1 MAIIYNGRI
10 GVLANELIIYNP
22 KRNRGGKNGFLSEGT
37 YQSMVKRGQLYV
49 LQRSAPG
56 KSAIIDYDT
65 MRDDI
70 KKQYVVKSGDPRAQL
85 AAQLCRN
92 VLEDSIVYSTEAFE
106 YYTNTYR
113 YDEDKKLPPAKIDEY
128 TMNVRVIEAILSEK
142 EGHRAQAVGSK
153 ERIPVWERLC
163 NLSNDLLTLRDPLGK
178 PLFPHTL
185 PKNAASLRR
194 KCCQY
199 EAARRISKE
208 EGYRSLI
215 HKNYGNK
222 SAAIVQDEDG
232 EAILHKLI
240 SLHNNLNSK
249 QIMDEYNK
257 VAEVMGLKVIS
268 SPVTVDGYKKKMEL
282 TTMSGRRGKK
292 VVSNTRMMQIHRTA
306 PTQALTYWTLDGWKV
321 ELLYQKQDIRSKN
334 ENGNEK
340 RYKVTNYTHRKTA
353 VIVLDASCKYPV
365 GYAIGDNESSYLIR
379 EALRNAIRHTKQLFG
394 KRYKPLNLQSDN
406 YGNGSITPFYQ
417 AMSHIYV
424 PAAKFNAKAKIIEPY
439 FHYLNVEYCQ
449 KQANWSGYGI
459 TSRKENQPNLEMLN
473 EHRKMVPDEAT
484 CIGQIEAMIEAERAK
499 HLEEFMAAWERTG
512 DSSKLPFSDEEYL
525 LLMGETSGRT
535 NHVNGDG
542 LRLEIQGERINYDTF
557 DISLREHY
565 NEDWIVRYDPEDM
578 SRVLISNAVRKGLK
592 DAGKEIGNLRY
603 IMQRCMKVPMALTDQ
618 KPEHFEYR
626 NKVKDFNDKLKKHIA
641 DKEERVDERIKCIH
655 QRIPELINNTLLD
668 RYLITNSRGQH
679 KDERERMRKEA
690 DEAEFE
696 ELTSRDMQ
704 PATVYDDDDY
714 EFDQADMQFSR

>member
-1 MAIIYNGRI
+1 MAIICNGRI
-10 GVLANELIIYNP
+10 GIYANELIIENP
-22 KRNRGGKNGFLSEGT
+22 SRKIGSKHGFLPEGT
-37 YQSMVKRGQLYV
+37 YQTMVRRKQLFL
-49 LQRSAPG
+49 LQNGSRAKP
-56 KSAIIDYDT
+56 AIIDYDT
-65 MRDDI
+65 MRDDV
-70 KKQYVVKSGDPRAQL
+70 KKQYVAKNGDPRAHL

-92 VLEDSIVYSTEAFE
+92 VLEDSIVYSTDAFE

-113 YDEDKKLPPAKIDEY
+113 YDEDKKLPPTKIDEY
-128 TMNVRVIEAILSEK
+128 TMNVRVIEAILREK
-142 EGHRAQAVGSK
+142 EEHRSQAVGSR
-153 ERIPVWERLC
+153 ERVPVWERLC

-185 PKNAASLRR
+185 PKNASSLRR

-199 EAARRISKE
+199 EAARKVSQE
-208 EGYRSLI
+208 EGFRSLI

-222 SAAIVQDEDG
+222 SAAAVQSEDE
-232 EAILHKLI
+232 EAIMHKLI

-257 VAEVMGLKVIS
+257 VAEIMGFKAIS
-268 SPVTVDGYKKKMEL
+268 SPVTVDSYKKKMEL
-282 TTMSGRRGKK
+282 TTMQGRRGKK
-292 VVSNTRMMQIHRTA
+292 AVANTRMMQIHRTA

-340 RYKVTNYTHRKTA
+340 RYKVTTYTHRKTA

-365 GYAIGDNESSYLIR
+365 GYAIGDNESSSLIR

-439 FHYLNVEYCQ
+439 FRYLNVEYCQ

-459 TSRKENQPNLEMLN
+459 TSRKENQPNLEILN

-484 CIGQIEAMIEAERAK
+484 CIGQIEAMMEAERAK
-499 HLEEFMAAWERTG
+499 HLEAFMAAWERTG
-512 DSSKLPFSDEEYL
+512 DSYKLPFSDEEYL

-603 IMQRCMKVPMALTDQ
+603 MMQRCMKVPMALTDQ

-626 NKVKDFNDKLKKHIA
+626 NKVKDFNDKLKKA
-641 DKEERVDERIKCIH
+641 YRR
-655 QRIPELINNTLLD
+655 
-668 RYLITNSRGQH
+668 
-679 KDERERMRKEA
+679 
-690 DEAEFE
+690 
-696 ELTSRDMQ
+696 
-704 PATVYDDDDY
+704 
-714 EFDQADMQFSR
+714 